1 MPLTNHHQRTEYHY
15 YLPYSGVAQG
25 EVMKLQ
31 KEASKKNYP
40 GPIDQFRYMKIQV
53 ETIDLSTRL
62 WGINTEF
69 VGFIPQSLVL
79 KSIV

>member
-1 MPLTNHHQRTEYHY
+1 M
-15 YLPYSGVAQG
+15 AQG
-25 EVMKLQ
+25 EVIKLH

-40 GPIDQFRYMKIQV
+40 GGSLNFGGSREGPIDQFRYKKIQV

-69 VGFIPQSLVL
+69 VGFIPQNLVL